1 MCQVLK
7 VPRSG
12 YYQWI
17 KYPNSQRKIEDM
29 DLKQK
34 IITIYHS
41 NRKTYGSP
49 RIHQTL
55 LRDGYHVS
63 KKRVERLM
71 KEVGI
76 YAIAKKKY
84 RATTDSKHSLP
95 VAANHLNRNFRVDK
109 PNQFWVADIAY
120 IYTLR
125 RLALPVDHYGPVFP

>member
-1 MCQVLK
+1 
-7 VPRSG
+7 
-12 YYQWI
+12 
-17 KYPNSQRKIEDM
+17 M

-34 IITIYHS
+34 IITVYHN

-55 LRDGYHVS
+55 LRDGYQVS

-95 VAANHLNRNFRVDK
+95 VAANHLNRNFRVNK
-109 PNQFWVADIAY
+109 LKSVLGGRY
-120 IYTLR
+120 HLHLYTG
-125 RLALPVDHYGPVFP
+125 RLALPVHHYGPVFP